1 MLILVPKKNF
11 KSLLDVKACCKLL
24 EKAGA
29 SFRGMNGLGFVY
41 DADLSAEELSALDC
55 IEWS

>member
-1 MLILVPKKNF
+1 MLILVSKRNF

-24 EKAGA
+24 ENEGA
-29 SFRGMNGLGFVY
+29 EFRGMNTLGFVY
-41 DADLSAEELSALDC
+41 DTDLNAEEVDVLNC